1 MTYLVIDGTR
11 HWPSIS
17 KLFLKKSKVTVF
29 QCPVYY
35 NFRVSTNSSV
45 FLLLSYY
52 YLVTDTIYITVHID
66 MQFLTKNRL

>member
-29 QCPVYY
+29 QCPVFY

-52 YLVTDTIYITVHID
+52 LVTDTLYITVHID

>member
-11 HWPSIS
+11 HWRSIS
-17 KLFLKKSKVTVF
+17 KPFLKKSKVTVF

-52 YLVTDTIYITVHID
+52 LVTDTIYITVHID
-66 MQFLTKNRL
+66 IQFLTKNRL

>member
-11 HWPSIS
+11 HWPIIS

-29 QCPVYY
+29 QCPVFY

-52 YLVTDTIYITVHID
+52 LVTDTLYITVHID

>member
-52 YLVTDTIYITVHID
+52 LVTDTIYITVHID

>member
-11 HWPSIS
+11 HWPIIS

-52 YLVTDTIYITVHID
+52 LVTATIYITVHID

>member
-52 YLVTDTIYITVHID
+52 LVTDTIYITVHID
-66 MQFLTKNRL
+66 IQFLTKNRL

>member
-52 YLVTDTIYITVHID
+52 LVTDTLYITVHID

>member
-29 QCPVYY
+29 QCSVYY

-52 YLVTDTIYITVHID
+52 LVTATIYITVHID

>member
-11 HWPSIS
+11 HWPIIS

-52 YLVTDTIYITVHID
+52 LVTDTIYITVHID

>member
-11 HWPSIS
+11 HWPIIS

-52 YLVTDTIYITVHID
+52 LVTDTLYITVHID